1 MSDPFGL
8 QRFVD
13 AQAPV
18 YEAVRSELKAGRKQ
32 SHWMWFVFPQI
43 AGLGTSPTAVR
54 YALSSLDEARAY
66 LAHPV
71 LGERL
76 RECAGLVLG
85 VEGRS
90 ALQIFGSIDA
100 TKFRSCLTLFEAAA
114 PRRAAVRGLSPEVF
128 RWGARSCDACKALKL
143 APSVGHRAGTP
154 AHDACLRPA
163 PSARDRAPESPRNRG
178 AARSRGRGGRHF
190 AAGREEAHHAAGP
203 NADQPVLRGLDP
215 HPILLRTCR
224 KAARRGRHE
233 HGGRRLELEEGR
245 DAHRHRDDP
254 ERDAARHSRRAA
266 QSGGRGAS
274 ARPQGRLL
282 GHQRRRRG
290 A

>member
-18 YEAVRSELKAGRKQ
+18 YEAVRAELKAGRKQ

-114 PRRAAVRGLSPEVF
+114 PDEPLFG
-128 RWGARSCDACKALKL
+128 D
-143 APSVGHRAGTP
+143 
-154 AHDACLRPA
+154 CLRKYF
-163 PSARDRAPESPRNRG
+163 DG
-178 AARSRGRGGRHF
+178 
-190 AAGREEAHHAAGP
+190 
-203 NADQPVLRGLDP
+203 
-215 HPILLRTCR
+215 
-224 KAARRGRHE
+224 
-233 HGGRRLELEEGR
+233 
-245 DAHRHRDDP
+245 
-254 ERDAARHSRRAA
+254 ERDPATLAK
-266 QSGGRGAS
+266 
-274 ARPQGRLL
+274 L
-282 GHQRRRRG
+282 
-290 A
+290 